1 MEEVRYYSFNEWL
14 RAFQFLS
21 LLSRDVDAVADP
33 MLRRYYFVDHD
44 SFSCHYLTQQD
55 LAMTLTP
62 EGAEEGYR
70 LLEMV
75 GANHAYL

>member
-14 RAFQFLS
+14 RAYQSLY

-44 SFSCHYLTQQD
+44 SFSCHYLTHFD
-55 LAMTLTP
+55 LVMTLTP
-62 EGAEEGYR
+62 EGAEEGRR
-70 LLEMV
+70 LLDRV
-75 GANHAYL
+75 GAIHAYL